1 MNDLHTSKTVG
12 NPGGAAADNPKD
24 ASSYST
30 QEQTLV
36 GPVPSYRELLP
47 TLAGQETAGKRLL
60 AVGMTLGDFE
70 LLRLL
75 GAGGFGQVYL
85 ARQRS
90 LGREVALKITAN
102 RGEEARTLA
111 RLEHD
116 HIVQVFAEVVDE
128 QRDLRLLCM
137 QYIPGT
143 TLERVID
150 ELAKRPQTEWSG
162 RLILE
167 IIDAVSTAPAAFDPA
182 ALRDREVLG
191 GSDFVEVVCWLGARL
206 AEALWHAHRQG
217 VLHRDVKPANVLMS
231 RYGRPYLADFNV
243 AAAAVRREGDG
254 RPLFGGTLAYMA
266 PEHMEAF
273 LSGDLAKRES
283 VDERADLYA
292 LGIVLYELF
301 TGRLPFQHT
310 LAQPGKSKMEAL
322 RVLIAERR
330 GGPPPLPNVT
340 GLPEVVARLVR
351 RCLQADVTERYQT
364 ASELARALEG
374 CRELR
379 HVANE
384 LPPAGFL
391 TRLLERWPF
400 LVGCALIVLPH
411 LLGSVVNVLYNESQI
426 VWRLQPE
433 QKSFFLWF
441 VMIYNSLAYPICL
454 LIAVAVIVPVRNVV
468 LKLGRSEPLD
478 ASVVTAARQRA
489 LRLPLWT
496 IVVSCLG
503 WLPGG
508 ILFPLAL
515 HHWAGRIEGDVFSQF
530 LISFTISGL
539 IALTYSFLAM
549 QYLVVRV
556 LYPHL
561 WIDAGDMRP
570 TARVELR
577 GLDRRLGLVQFLAV
591 LIPLAG
597 AVMMI
602 GEGPDSF
609 RKADYQTYRLVVTAL
624 IGMGMFGLGVA
635 IAVTGRLRE
644 TLAVLTGSQRR

>member
-1 MNDLHTSKTVG
+1 MNDLETSKTVT
-12 NPGGAAADNPKD
+12 NQPGADAGEPKD

-30 QEQTLV
+30 KEQTLS
-36 GPVPSYRELLP
+36 GPMPSYREMLP
-47 TLAGQETAGKRLL
+47 TLAAQETTGQAPP
-60 AVGMTLGDFE
+60 AVGAIFGDFE

-75 GAGGFGQVYL
+75 GSGGFGQVYL

-150 ELAKRPQTEWSG
+150 ELAKRPQAEWSG
-162 RLILE
+162 RAILE
-167 IIDAVSTAPAAFDPA
+167 IIDAVSTAPAALDPA
-182 ALRDREVLG
+182 ALRDREVLA
-191 GSDFVEVVCWLGARL
+191 GSDFVEAVCWLGARL

-217 VLHRDVKPANVLMS
+217 VLHRDVKPANVLLS

-266 PEHMEAF
+266 PEHLEAF
-273 LSGDLAKRES
+273 LSGDLAKRDS

-301 TGRLPFQHT
+301 TSRLPFQHT
-310 LAQPGKSKMEAL
+310 LAQTGKSKIEAL

-330 GGPPPLPNVT
+330 DGPPPLPSVA
-340 GLPEVVARLVR
+340 GVPEVVARLVR
-351 RCLQADVTERYQT
+351 RCLEADATERYQT
-364 ASELARALEG
+364 ASELARALGG

-384 LPPAGFL
+384 LPTAGFL
-391 TRLLERWPF
+391 TRLLECWPF
-400 LVGCALIVLPH
+400 LVGCLLIVLPH
-411 LLGSVVNVLYNESQI
+411 LLGSVVNVSYNELQI
-426 VWRLQPE
+426 VRRLEPE
-433 QKSFFLWF
+433 QRNFFLWF
-441 VMIYNSLAYPICL
+441 VMIYNSIAYPICL
-454 LIAVAVIVPVRNVV
+454 FLSAAVIVPIRNV
-468 LKLGRSEPLD
+468 LCKLGRSEPVD
-478 ASVVTAARQRA
+478 AGVVATARQRA

-496 IVVSCLG
+496 VIISCLG

-508 ILFPLAL
+508 VLFPVAL
-515 HHWAGRIEGDVFSQF
+515 HQWSGPISGVVFVQF

-539 IALTYSFLAM
+539 IALTYSLLAM
-549 QYLVVRV
+549 EYLVLRV
-556 LYPHL
+556 LYPRL
-561 WIDAGDMRP
+561 WIDAGDVRP
-570 TARVELR
+570 AARLELR

-597 AVMMI
+597 ALLMI

-609 RKADYQTYRLVVTAL
+609 ERADYQTYRLLVTAL
-624 IGMGMFGLGVA
+624 IGLGMLGLGVA
-635 IAVTGRLRE
+635 IAVTGRLRQ